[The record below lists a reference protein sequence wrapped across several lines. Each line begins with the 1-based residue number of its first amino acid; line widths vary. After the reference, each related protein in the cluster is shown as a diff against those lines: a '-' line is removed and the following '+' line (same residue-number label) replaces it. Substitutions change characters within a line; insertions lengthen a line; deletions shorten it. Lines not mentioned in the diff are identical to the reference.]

1 MLDTEAE
8 SLATLPPV
16 DLSDWLLALHV
27 LSAFAWVAALVVFTV
42 TIVAGWGL
50 TVPSDVVRM
59 FRVSR
64 VGDALIA
71 VGMIGTIVFGVW
83 LALDEYE
90 IWDGWIIAALVLW
103 LVAGA
108 VGGQVGKVFN
118 SARGRAR
125 ALVDEGRDAPSPE
138 LNAMLRSQR
147 GLVFHTLMIL
157 ATLALLV
164 VMIYKPG
171 A

>member
-1 MLDTEAE
+1 VELY
-8 SLATLPPV
+8 
-16 DLSDWLLALHV
+16 DWLLALHV
-27 LSAFAWVAALVVFTV
+27 LAAFSWVAALVVYTV
-42 TIVAGWGL
+42 VIVAGWGL

-71 VGMIGTIVFGVW
+71 VGMLGTIVFGIW

-103 LVAGA
+103 LVAGG
-108 VGGQVGKVFN
+108 VGGQEGKVYN
-118 SARGRAR
+118 GARDRAR
-125 ALVDEGRDAPSPE
+125 ALLDEGQDSPSPE

-147 GLVFHTLMIL
+147 GLVLHTLMIL
-157 ATLALLV
+157 AVLALLV
-164 VMIYKPG
+164 IMIYKPG

>member
-1 MLDTEAE
+1 VELY
-8 SLATLPPV
+8 
-16 DLSDWLLALHV
+16 DWLLALHI
-27 LSAFAWVAALVVFTV
+27 LSAFAWVAALVIYTV
-42 TIVAGWGL
+42 VVATGWGL

-71 VGMIGTIVFGVW
+71 VGMLGTIIFGIW
-83 LALDEYE
+83 LAIERDEYQV
-90 IWDGWIIAALVLW
+90 WDGWIIAALVLW

-108 VGGQVGKVFN
+108 VGGQVGN
-118 SARGRAR
+118 IYNGARDRAR
-125 ALVDEGRDAPSPE
+125 ALLDEGQDAPSPE

-147 GLVFHTLMIL
+147 GLVLLGLMIL
-157 ATLALLV
+157 VVLAILV
-164 VMIYKPG
+164 IMIYKPG

>member
-1 MLDTEAE
+1 VELY
-8 SLATLPPV
+8 
-16 DLSDWLLALHV
+16 DWLLALHV
-27 LSAFAWVAALVVFTV
+27 LSAFSWIAAMVLYTVV
-42 TIVAGWGL
+42 IVAGWRL
-50 TVPSDVVRM
+50 SVPSDVVRM

-71 VGMIGTIVFGVW
+71 IGMIGTIVFGVW

-90 IWDGWIIAALVLW
+90 IWDGWIVAALILW
-103 LVAGA
+103 LLGAA
-108 VGGQVGKVFN
+108 VGGQVGKVYN
-118 SARGRAR
+118 GARDRAK

-138 LNAMLRSQR
+138 LTAMLRSQR
-147 GLVFHTLMIL
+147 GAVLHGLLVLVV
-157 ATLALLV
+157 LALLV

>member
-1 MLDTEAE
+1 MGLT
-8 SLATLPPV
+8 
-16 DLSDWLLALHV
+16 DWLLALHV
-27 LSAFAWVAALVVFTV
+27 LAAFAWISALVVYTV
-42 TIVAGWGL
+42 VIVAGWRL

-71 VGMIGTIVFGVW
+71 VGMLGTIIFGIW
-83 LALDEYE
+83 LALDVDGYE
-90 IWDGWIIAALVLW
+90 IWDGWIIAALILF

-108 VGGQVGKVFN
+108 VGGRVGKVYN
-118 SARGRAR
+118 GARDRAV

-138 LNAMLRSQR
+138 LSAMLRSQR
-147 GLVFHTLMIL
+147 GVVLHVVMIL
-157 ATLALLV
+157 VVLAILV

>member
-1 MLDTEAE
+1 VAF
-8 SLATLPPV
+8 
-16 DLSDWLLALHV
+16 SDWLLALHV
-27 LSAFAWVAALVVFTV
+27 LSAFAWVAALVLYTV
-42 TIVAGWGL
+42 VIVAAWGL

-59 FRVSR
+59 FRVTR

-71 VGMIGTIVFGVW
+71 VGMIGTIVFGIW
-83 LALDEYE
+83 LAIDLDAYK
-90 IWDGWIIAALVLW
+90 IWDGWIIAALILW

-108 VGGQVGKVFN
+108 VGGQVGKIYN
-118 SARGRAR
+118 GARDRAK
-125 ALVDEGRDAPSPE
+125 ALLDEGRDSPSPE

-147 GLVFHTLMIL
+147 GLVLHVLMIL
-157 ATLALLV
+157 VVLVLLV

>member
-1 MLDTEAE
+1 MELY
-8 SLATLPPV
+8 
-16 DLSDWLLALHV
+16 DWLLALHV
-27 LSAFAWVAALVVFTV
+27 LSAFAWIAALVVYTV
-42 TIVAGWGL
+42 VIVGGRGL
-50 TVPSDVVRM
+50 TLPSDVVRM

-64 VGDALIA
+64 VGDALIG
-71 VGMIGTIVFGVW
+71 VGMVGTIIFGIW

-103 LVAGA
+103 LVAGG
-108 VGGQVGKVFN
+108 VGGQVGRVYN
-118 SARGRAR
+118 GARDRAK

-147 GLVFHTLMIL
+147 GLVLHVLMIL
-157 ATLALLV
+157 IVLAILV

>member
-1 MLDTEAE
+1 VELC
-8 SLATLPPV
+8 
-16 DLSDWLLALHV
+16 DWLVALHV
-27 LSAFAWVAALVVFTV
+27 LSAFAWVAALVLFSV
-42 TIVAGWGL
+42 TIVAGWNVS
-50 TVPSDVVRM
+50 VPSAAVRI

-64 VGDALIA
+64 VGDALVA
-71 VGMIGTIVFGVW
+71 VGMIGTIVFGIW

-108 VGGQVGKVFN
+108 LGGRTGKTYN
-118 SARGRAR
+118 ATRDRAK
-125 ALVDEGRDAPSPE
+125 ALLAEGRDDPSPE

-147 GLVFHTLMIL
+147 GLVLHTLFVA
-157 ATLALLV
+157 ATLAILV
-164 VMIYKPG
+164 VMVYKPG

>member
-1 MLDTEAE
+1 MELT
-8 SLATLPPV
+8 
-16 DLSDWLLALHV
+16 DWLLALHV
-27 LSAFAWVAALVVFTV
+27 LSAFAWIAALVLYTV
-42 TIVAGWGL
+42 VITAGWRL
-50 TVPSDVVRM
+50 SVPSDVVRM

-71 VGMIGTIVFGVW
+71 IGMLGTIIFGIW

-90 IWDGWIIAALVLW
+90 IWDGWIITALVLW

-108 VGGQVGKVFN
+108 IGGRVGKVYN
-118 SARGRAR
+118 GARDRAV
-125 ALVDEGRDAPSPE
+125 ALVNEGRDAPSSE
-138 LNAMLRSQR
+138 LSAMLRSQR
-147 GLVFHTLMIL
+147 GLVLHAFMIVVVL
-157 ATLALLV
+157 ATLV

>member
-1 MLDTEAE
+1 VGLT
-8 SLATLPPV
+8 
-16 DLSDWLLALHV
+16 DWLLALHV
-27 LSAFAWVAALVVFTV
+27 LSAFAWIAALVLYTV
-42 TIVAGWGL
+42 VIASGWRL

-71 VGMIGTIVFGVW
+71 VGMLGTIIFGIW

-90 IWDGWIIAALVLW
+90 IWDGWIITALVLW
-103 LVAGA
+103 LVAAA
-108 VGGQVGKVFN
+108 VGGRVGKVYN
-118 SARGRAR
+118 GARDRAV
-125 ALVDEGRDAPSPE
+125 ALVDEGRDAPSSE
-138 LNAMLRSQR
+138 LSAMLRSQR
-147 GLVFHTLMIL
+147 GIVLHALMIVIVL
-157 ATLALLV
+157 AILV

>member
-1 MLDTEAE
+1 MVR
-8 SLATLPPV
+8 LPPV
-16 DLSDWLLALHV
+16 GLTDWLLALHV
-27 LSAFAWVAALVVFTV
+27 LSAFAWIAALVVYTV
-42 TIVAGWGL
+42 VIVAGWRL

-64 VGDALIA
+64 VGDGLIA
-71 VGMIGTIVFGVW
+71 VGMLGTIVFGIW
-83 LALDEYE
+83 LALDVDGYE

-103 LVAGA
+103 LVAAA
-108 VGGQVGKVFN
+108 VGGRVGKVYN
-118 SARGRAR
+118 SARDRAV

-138 LNAMLRSQR
+138 LSAMLRSQR
-147 GLVFHTLMIL
+147 GVVLHGLMIVIVL
-157 ATLALLV
+157 AILV